1 MGILIKGGRVIDPDT
16 KLDEITDLYIREGKI
31 QKVGNMEQDGA
42 DQVLDA
48 KGCYVMPGLIDLH
61 VHFRDPGQEEKE
73 DISTGGKAAAKGGF
87 TTVLAM
93 PNTHPVIDTAS
104 RVNYVH
110 HKAEEVSPIRV
121 LQAGAITKGQKGKE
135 LADIEEMIE
144 AGIPA
149 ISEDGKTVM
158 NSQLY
163 LDAMMIAKKHNIP
176 VMAHC
181 EDQILA
187 GKGCMNDDERAKEL
201 NLPGISSIVED
212 IIVARD
218 IFLAQEAKAHLHICH
233 CSTKRSVEMIRMA
246 RERYAFVTG
255 EVCPHHFTLCS
266 EDIPGDS
273 PNFKMNPP
281 LRRKEDQQALL
292 KALKDDVVTVISTDH
307 APHTVKEKEGSMRD
321 APFGV
326 VGLETCV
333 ALVITELVDKGVI
346 TPMQMAEKMSW
357 NPAQILHLDRG
368 SLREGKEADVTIIDP
383 GQEYTIDAHTFVSK
397 GRNTPFN
404 GKKVKG
410 RVRTTIC
417 RGEIVYQAP
426 PMEKDL

>member
-16 KLDEITDLYIREGKI
+16 KRDEITDLYIKDGQIEKI
-31 QKVGNMEQDGA
+31 GEIEHGEA

-73 DISTGGKAAAKGGF
+73 DIGSGGKAAAKGGF

-93 PNTHPVIDTAS
+93 PNTYPVIDTAS

-110 HKAEEVSPIRV
+110 HKAEEVAPIRV
-121 LQAGAITKGQKGKE
+121 LQAGAITRGQKGEE
-135 LADIEEMIE
+135 LADIEEMIQ

-149 ISEDGKTVM
+149 ISEDGKSVM
-158 NSQLY
+158 NSHLY
-163 LDAMMIAKKHNIP
+163 LDAMRIARKHNIP

-181 EDQILA
+181 EDQLLMNN
-187 GKGCMNDDERAKEL
+187 GCMNDDDRAREL
-201 NLPGISSIVED
+201 KLPGISNIVED

-218 IFLAQEAKAHLHICH
+218 IFLAQEAGVSLHICH
-233 CSTKRSVEMIRMA
+233 CSTRNSVEMIRRA
-246 RERYAFVTG
+246 KEVTPLITG
-255 EVCPHHFTLCS
+255 EVCPHHFALCS
-266 EDIPGDS
+266 QDIPGDN

-281 LRRKEDQQALL
+281 LRRKEDQEALQ
-292 KALKDDVVTVISTDH
+292 KALKEDVIDVISTDH
-307 APHTVKEKEGSMRD
+307 APHTPKEKEGSMRN

-346 TPMQMAEKMSW
+346 TPMQMAEKMSR
-357 NPAQILHLDRG
+357 NPARIIHLDRG
-368 SLREGKEADVTIIDP
+368 SLREGKAADVTIIDP
-383 GQEYTIDAHTFVSK
+383 NEEYTIDAHTFVSK
-397 GRNTPFN
+397 GKNTPFN

-410 RVRTTIC
+410 RVKATIYN
-417 RGEIVYQAP
+417 GEIVYQAP
-426 PMEKDL
+426 LMEKGL